1 MPTVILEA
9 AESGVEPPG
18 GDVAGEIEPG
28 VEGTEDGGV
37 GPPKDGVG
45 EGADPETAL
54 ICTFM
59 PPEQ

>member
-1 MPTVILEA
+1 MV
-9 AESGVEPPG
+9 
-18 GDVAGEIEPG
+18 GDVEPG

-37 GPPKDGVG
+37 APPEVG
-45 EGADPETAL
+45 AGEEEDPETAL

>member
-1 MPTVILEA
+1 MTLEA

-18 GDVAGEIEPG
+18 GDVVGDVEPG
-28 VEGTEDGGV
+28 VEGTRGRRRRLTSSCA
-37 GPPKDGVG
+37 G
-45 EGADPETAL
+45 EEEYPETAL

>member
-1 MPTVILEA
+1 MTLEA

-18 GDVAGEIEPG
+18 GDVVGDVEPG
-28 VEGTEDGGV
+28 VEERRRRLTRSCA
-37 GPPKDGVG
+37 G
-45 EGADPETAL
+45 EEEYPETAL